1 MTEHRFTF
9 RTKLALLVG
18 GLLLFSGTLL
28 LGLNYVLVQAALP
41 AMDKDSQLVVASS
54 TPNGPE
60 TGTLSDDGAPTS
72 DPVASAKLINA
83 SDYQRDVLRTILL
96 ESGVTLIVSAGVA
109 LLLGWVAAR
118 RMLRPVRAVS
128 SAARRLGADNL
139 DRRIG
144 MTGPRDELTELADTF
159 DDMLDRLAHSFDS
172 QKRFV
177 ANASHELR
185 TPLAAQRTIME
196 VALARPRQTDA
207 TRDLCTRLLTMN
219 ARSEALIEGLL
230 VLAGT
235 DRGLETRRDV
245 RLDEVTRQV
254 VAAHTLDA
262 ELNGVTLTYETRP
275 WTVRGAAVLLERLVT
290 NLVANG
296 LAHNAEGGFVH
307 VTAGPVLTVA
317 NSGPE
322 IPADAVPSLFEPF
335 VRLPRSRVG
344 GDRGAGLGLSIVAS
358 IVRAHDGVVTA
369 TPRDGGGLVVRVEFP

>member
-1 MTEHRFTF
+1 MTGHRFTF

-28 LGLNYVLVQAALP
+28 LALNYVLVQAALP
-41 AMDKDSQLVVASS
+41 PLDKDSQLVVASS
-54 TPNGPE
+54 TPNAPE
-60 TGTLSDDGAPTS
+60 TGTLTDGGAQTS
-72 DPVASAKLINA
+72 DPIANAKLINA
-83 SDYQRDVLRTILL
+83 SEYQQDVLRTILL
-96 ESGVTLIVSAGVA
+96 ESGITLIVSAGVA

-128 SAARRLGADNL
+128 STARRLGADNL

-196 VALARPRQTDA
+196 VALAGPRQTDA

-235 DRGLETRRDV
+235 DRGLETRDDV
-245 RLDEVTRQV
+245 RFDEVTRQV

-262 ELNGVTLTYETRP
+262 ELRGVRLTYEVEP

-296 LAHNAEGGFVH
+296 IAYNTEGGFVH
-307 VTAGPVLTVA
+307 VTAGPVLTVV

-322 IPADAVPSLFEPF
+322 IPADAVAGLFEPF
-335 VRLPRSRVG
+335 VRLPRARIN

-358 IVRAHDGVVTA
+358 IVRAHDGAVTA